1 MTRLLS
7 ICALSFSIAFA
18 SGRLASAQ
26 TTAAFDV
33 PAIVRSGLDS
43 LKAGGFD
50 AAIRVWMKGSPV
62 EQSTTID
69 RVRGSLQPVLE
80 LYGSYVGYDILGVV
94 HVGAHVRRTYVV
106 MLLARGPVYAYFDCY
121 ETTSG
126 WVIPAFLINAQP
138 QAILPPEMLRP
149 ATTS

>member
-7 ICALSFSIAFA
+7 TCAWSFSIVFA

-33 PAIVRSGLDS
+33 PAIVRSGFDS

-69 RVRGSLQPVLE
+69 RVRGSLQ
-80 LYGSYVGYDILGVV
+80 
-94 HVGAHVRRTYVV
+94 
-106 MLLARGPVYAYFDCY
+106 
-121 ETTSG
+121 TTSG
-126 WVIPAFLINAQP
+126 WVISALLINAQP
-138 QAILPPEMLRP
+138 RAILPPEMLRP